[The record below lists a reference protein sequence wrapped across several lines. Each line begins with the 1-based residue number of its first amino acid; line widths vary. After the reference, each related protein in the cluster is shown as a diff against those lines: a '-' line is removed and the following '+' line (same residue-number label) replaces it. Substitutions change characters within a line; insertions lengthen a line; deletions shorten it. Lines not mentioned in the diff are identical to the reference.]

1 MIDITLR
8 MDYADVFDFDKFH
21 EVFRQQLTVAKGDEC
36 ITLASFIEDHHE
48 VWHDYSLNKIAKI
61 TEVLAIEVA
70 DLYGLFPDP
79 DDRIILPKF
88 VKQQVKKETEPSI
101 RELAKEYLE
110 GRADASN

>member
-1 MIDITLR
+1 MINIILR

-48 VWHDYSLNKIAKI
+48 VWHDYCLPKIAKI
-61 TEVLAIEVA
+61 ADVLAIEVA

-79 DDRIILPKF
+79 DDKITLPKH
-88 VKQQVKKETEPSI
+88 VKQQVKKDTEPTI
-101 RELAKEYLE
+101 RELAKEFLE
-110 GRADASN
+110 RQGEHGG

>member
-21 EVFRQQLTVAKGDEC
+21 EVFRQQLAVAKGDEC

-61 TEVLAIEVA
+61 TDVLAIEVA

-79 DDRIILPKF
+79 DDKIILPKF
-88 VKQQVKKETEPSI
+88 VI
-101 RELAKEYLE
+101 C
-110 GRADASN
+110 G